1 MHGWGVVRGLSHSSQ
16 LSRSRLPIM
25 HSYASLAG
33 ESSPLPQYVP
43 PLSTPVSRSL
53 PLQILL
59 ALFTTLVVLSS
70 ILQIAGLHQGL
81 QYVDDGSPIASP
93 MLLMTT
99 DDAVDIALDSDV
111 LQAIL
116 EQLDTTTDGASVA
129 FTIAYSGKTVHNG
142 DTVPMSEVRLS
153 AVLYRFVRCAH
164 TETLILFIFV
174 V

>member
-16 LSRSRLPIM
+16 LSHSRLPIM

-33 ESSPLPQYVP
+33 ESSPLPRYVP

-70 ILQIAGLHQGL
+70 ILQIAGLHRGL

-93 MLLMTT
+93 MTLMAT
-99 DDAVDIALDSDV
+99 DDAVDSDV
-111 LQAIL
+111 FQAIL
-116 EQLDTTTDGASVA
+116 EQLNTTADDASVT
-129 FTIAYSGKTVHNG
+129 FTIAYNGKTVHNG
-142 DTVPMSEVRLS
+142 DTVPMSEVR
-153 AVLYRFVRCAH
+153 FFCCA
-164 TETLILFIFV
+164 L
-174 V
+174 